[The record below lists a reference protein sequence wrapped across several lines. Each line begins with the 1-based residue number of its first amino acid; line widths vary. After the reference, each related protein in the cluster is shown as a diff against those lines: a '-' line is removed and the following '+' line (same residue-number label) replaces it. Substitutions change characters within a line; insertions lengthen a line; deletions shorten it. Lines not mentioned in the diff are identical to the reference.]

1 LPAKQ
6 RDGLDFPALNKAAH
20 TQDDS
25 DRIAHYQFRNPAFA
39 TDRITKNWA
48 LKIVIEAMTELIL
61 LVKHHLR

>member
-25 DRIAHYQFRNPAFA
+25 DRIAHYQFSNPAFA

-48 LKIVIEAMTELIL
+48 LKKVIEAMTVLIFL
-61 LVKHHLR
+61 AKRYFR